1 MMDMHIKNKHVVVAD
16 RNNKRG
22 NEKTDGKEHA
32 IHSLL
37 AFSNP
42 TSADAA
48 ADETTVITTTSSS
61 TRREDQLLSNRLSA
75 RDRRKRQKV
84 SNERMK
90 NENVEL
96 KAKLRRKADEM
107 KELKARNENLECG
120 LRQACM
126 DNLTLLT
133 ARMPEPNLQLHQERQ
148 QQHEHPS
155 QASVLDPL
163 MLLSPAFSNG
173 ANSAAMNGN
182 FPVPFNLQR
191 QRSNTM
197 TSAPPS
203 SLIQPFNLQ
212 RPRSNTTSSI
222 PSSSLGQ
229 QDQSRVDSVI
239 QQEMLQKLLQ
249 KLRQH

>member
-1 MMDMHIKNKHVVVAD
+1 MNT
-16 RNNKRG
+16 NLN
-22 NEKTDGKEHA
+22 
-32 IHSLL
+32 
-37 AFSNP
+37 
-42 TSADAA
+42 
-48 ADETTVITTTSSS
+48 
-61 TRREDQLLSNRLSA
+61 
-75 RDRRKRQKV
+75 
-84 SNERMK
+84 
-90 NENVEL
+90 L
-96 KAKLRRKADEM
+96 KA
-107 KELKARNENLECG
+107 LKGVILCSNN
-120 LRQACM
+120 
-126 DNLTLLT
+126 NLTIC
-133 ARMPEPNLQLHQERQ
+133 LHPFCRTRST
-148 QQHEHPS
+148 EHPS

-173 ANSAAMNGN
+173 ANSTAMNGN
-182 FPVPFNLQR
+182 FPVPYNLQR

-212 RPRSNTTSSI
+212 RPRSNTMSSV